1 MFLALLVIF
10 TVLPSVA
17 GSELLVVS
25 VEFELSTVKV
35 TVTASFDT
43 QAIVPLTV
51 GAKTGSTQFNV
62 ISSEADSGIR

>member
-1 MFLALLVIF
+1 MPPATLVIF

-25 VEFELSTVKV
+25 VELELSTVKV

-51 GAKTGSTQFNV
+51 GAKTGYTQSNV